1 VKKLG
6 RKRAAEVT
14 GSGLT
19 LTAVM
24 NVKGMVIMPSILR
37 EEAGLKAPCRV
48 RLVARAGQIVVTAA
62 PDVLILNG

>member
-1 VKKLG
+1 MG

-19 LTAVM
+19 LTATM
-24 NVKGMVIMPSILR
+24 NVKGMVVVPSILR

-48 RLVARAGQIVVTAA
+48 RLLAQAGQIVVTAA
-62 PDVLILNG
+62 